1 MNNLLNYQ
9 LPVANWVENIT
20 EWFTTTFL
28 AYFHF
33 TNDWTGSDVGDYKF
47 TVSDSSSFVYL
58 VIDGSSFLFLRNVQD
73 LRCSH

>member
-20 EWFTTTFL
+20 EWFTTTFSGL
-28 AYFHF
+28 FSFLQTIGQAVM
-33 TNDWTGSDVGDYKF
+33 SGDYKF

-58 VIDGSSFLFLRNVQD
+58 VIDGSSFLYF
-73 LRCSH
+73 